1 MRWRLLWR
9 SVQPLPAG
17 TKLNIE
23 PPNETDKPGSRRH
36 MRPEM
41 ERGIEGG
48 PASGGSWVGDCGEI
62 EIGEKIGGGE
72 DTVGGGEGDVGLGG

>member
-1 MRWRLLWR
+1 
-9 SVQPLPAG
+9 
-17 TKLNIE
+17 
-23 PPNETDKPGSRRH
+23 
-36 MRPEM
+36 M